1 MQSEQVLFEGRN
13 CPVTQRFETRPEYI
27 KRLMEERE
35 AQKREYELNMHLDRM
50 AKEAEF
56 MDRYEQG
63 YTSL

>member
-27 KRLMEERE
+27 KRVMEERE
-35 AQKREYELNMHLDRM
+35 RNKRLDRM

>member
-1 MQSEQVLFEGRN
+1 MQTEQILFEGRN
-13 CPVTQRFETRPEYI
+13 CPVRQIIETRPEHI
-27 KRLMEERE
+27 KRVMRERE
-35 AQKREYELNMHLDRM
+35 ENKRLDRM